1 MLNSPLIQAEKLHAL
16 LGDKNIIIVDAS
28 SGKRNQDHPQFIQG
42 SIFVYLDQHMAEI
55 PEDPTQGGRHPLPD
69 LQAFARTLGE
79 LGITP
84 SHKVIIY
91 DEQSGANAAARFW
104 WMLTAVGHPEVY
116 VLDGGLQ
123 AAKKHGL
130 PLATAPISLPPTHL
144 YPLAQWNLP
153 LATLK
158 DVEQAVSG
166 QNAQNAQTGQTQENG
181 EIAQTALVIDVR
193 DAARYRGEVEPI
205 DLVAGHI
212 PGAINVPFKE
222 NLNPETGE
230 FLSPEALH
238 QKYSEVFHSHTAS
251 EVIVHC
257 GSGVTACHT
266 LLAIAH
272 AGLAIPKLYVGSWS
286 EWSRVH

>member
-42 SIFVYLDQHMAEI
+42 SIFVDLDQHMAEI

-69 LQAFARTLGE
+69 LQAFSKTLGE

-84 SHKVIIY
+84 SHTVIIY

-123 AAKKHGL
+123 VEKKHGL
-130 PLATAPISLPPTHL
+130 PLATAPISLPSTAP

-158 DVEQAVSG
+158 DVEQAVSYSSG
-166 QNAQNAQTGQTQENG
+166 KTAQTG
-181 EIAQTALVIDVR
+181 LVIDVR